1 MIFIG
6 NFLYVS
12 NQGASTETDRRHG
25 DFALIVEASSSNDAI
40 TMFRERISEY
50 KKENRFF
57 DGACKFYFVKLMEFN
72 KFPKSRAFMI
82 NLKSYAGDPVLPFIE
97 CAIPS
102 EETDGCKIS
111 DWSANIPQIDG
122 QDERVF
128 LEFAE

>member
-6 NFLYVS
+6 NFLFVS
-12 NQGASTETDRRHG
+12 NQGSTSAADRRHG
-25 DFALIVEASSSNDAI
+25 DFALIVEAPSSNEAI
-40 TMFRERISEY
+40 TMFRERITEY

-57 DGACKFYFVKLMEFN
+57 DGACKFFFVKLMEFN
-72 KFPKSRAFMI
+72 KFPTSQAFMI

-111 DWSANIPQIDG
+111 DWSENQPHIDG
-122 QDERVF
+122 KHERVF
-128 LEFAE
+128 LEFTE

>member
-6 NFLYVS
+6 NFLFVS
-12 NQGASTETDRRHG
+12 NQKSTTEADRRHG
-25 DFALIVEASSSNDAI
+25 DFTLIVEAQSSNDAVA
-40 TMFRERISEY
+40 MFRERITAY

-57 DGACKFYFVKLMEFN
+57 DGACKFFFVKLMEFN
-72 KFPKSRAFMI
+72 KFPKSQAFMI

-122 QDERVF
+122 QDERIF
-128 LEFAE
+128 LEFSE